1 MTPPPSVW
9 TMLKKTALFLH
20 GGFPKLLIRWQQYC
34 GRGGAVRRTV
44 SIGFDVFH
52 FKLNLKHFL
61 QTFPPIDLLRKKTL
75 PKAQRTQGLSFFTK
89 VTASMMILQ
98 FLISTL
104 ARFQFQNLDQTSPFH
119 SNKTPSSKYWR
130 RKTSE
135 SQQPNLSFRIA
146 HLSLPWSNGWVALSF
161 LVCLFV
167 CSSVRPAMVTPNQ
180 ISTFFNIQ
188 A

>member
-1 MTPPPSVW
+1 MY
-9 TMLKKTALFLH
+9 F
-20 GGFPKLLIRWQQYC
+20 I
-34 GRGGAVRRTV
+34 
-44 SIGFDVFH
+44 
-52 FKLNLKHFL
+52 LNWIWNTSYKHFL
-61 QTFPPIDLLRKKTL
+61 PLIFYGKKTL

-135 SQQPNLSFRIA
+135 SQQPNLSFIID

-167 CSSVRPAMVTPNQ
+167 CSFMSCPAMVTPGQ
-180 ISTFFNIQ
+180 VSLLIAPDHQTHTFSES
-188 A
+188 AW